1 MLPVI
6 AIVGRPNVGKST
18 LFNCLTKSRAALVA
32 DEPGLTRDRQYGEGV
47 LDDRSYIVVDTG
59 GLTEKEKGIS
69 ALMAAQAWQAV
80 TEADVVLFVV
90 DARDGLTAIDQEL
103 AQKLRRLHKTIY
115 LVVNKIDGVDTDT
128 VVADFYRLG
137 LGEVYPIAAAHR
149 RGVTS
154 LIAEVLAKL
163 PATTEEA
170 IAAEGIKIAFIGRPN
185 VGKSTLINRILGEE
199 RVVVY
204 DQPGTTR
211 DSIFVPFARSDK
223 DYILIDTAGIRRRG
237 KVKEKIEK
245 FSIIKALQAI
255 EAANVV
261 VLVIDAHEGIAEQDL
276 RLLGFVL
283 DAGRALVIAI
293 NKWDGLE
300 QYERDQVKKT
310 LDRRLAFVDFAELH
324 FISALHGTGV
334 GNIFTAI
341 NKAYAAATKKL
352 ATPQITRIL
361 RDAVAAHEPPLVH
374 GRRIKLRYAH
384 VGGHNPPI
392 IVIHGTQT
400 KSVPA
405 SYRKYLE
412 KTFRKV
418 LNLAGTPM
426 RIEFITG
433 KNPYEARK
441 KRKRVVKY
449 NKKSP

>member
-1 MLPVI
+1 
-6 AIVGRPNVGKST
+6 
-18 LFNCLTKSRAALVA
+18 
-32 DEPGLTRDRQYGEGV
+32 
-47 LDDRSYIVVDTG
+47 
-59 GLTEKEKGIS
+59 
-69 ALMAAQAWQAV
+69 
-80 TEADVVLFVV
+80 VVLFVV

-103 AQKLRRLHKTIY
+103 TQKLRRLHKTIY
-115 LVVNKIDGVDTDT
+115 LVVNKIDGVDVDT
-128 VVADFYRLG
+128 VVADFYSLG

-149 RGVTS
+149 HGVTS

-163 PATTEEA
+163 PATKEEV
-170 IAAEGIKIAFIGRPN
+170 AATGIKIAFIGRPN

-211 DSIFVPFARSDK
+211 DSISVPFTRRDN

-255 EAANVV
+255 EMANVV
-261 VLVIDAHEGIAEQDL
+261 VLVVDAQEGITEQDL

-300 QYERDQVKKT
+300 QYQRDLVRKE

-352 ATPQITRIL
+352 STPKLTRIL
-361 RDAVAAHEPPLVH
+361 QDAVAAHEPPLVR

-384 VGGHNPPI
+384 LGGHNPPI

-412 KTFRKV
+412 KTFRNV
-418 LNLAGTPM
+418 LGLTGTPM
-426 RIEFITG
+426 RIEFVSG
-433 KNPYEARK
+433 KNPYADRK
-441 KRKRVVKY
+441 KRKRVVK
-449 NKKSP
+449 